1 MTDTTETPRGW
12 GEALEDS
19 VWARWRLLLVIVVL
33 LFVLNNLAGFV
44 VGGLG
49 LVAFA
54 HRIAGR
60 AVRAG
65 RLAQQVR
72 EIVIDPPDD

>member
-1 MTDTTETPRGW
+1 MTDPSETPRGW
-12 GEALEDS
+12 GEALEDG
-19 VWARWRLLLVIVVL
+19 VWARWRLLLVFVVL
-33 LFVLNNLAGFV
+33 LFVLNNLAGFL

-72 EIVIDPPDD
+72 QMVDPPDE